1 MFRSDAPRL
10 ADALLDAINDERV
23 RCGVQTAAELDDEA
37 YAYIRDAAENFLAAM
52 NAES

>member
-10 ADALLDAINDERV
+10 ADALLDAINDER
-23 RCGVQTAAELDDEA
+23 AELDDEA